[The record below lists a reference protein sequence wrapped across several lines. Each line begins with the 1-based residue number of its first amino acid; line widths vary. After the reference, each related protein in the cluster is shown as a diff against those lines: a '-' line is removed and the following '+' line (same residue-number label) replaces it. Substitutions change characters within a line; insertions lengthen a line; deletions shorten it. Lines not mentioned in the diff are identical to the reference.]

1 MITLFGANDVLR
13 LVTSSTA
20 NLDVVA
26 GHSTRPS
33 DGSTPAVN
41 AAARTTLASAATT
54 TIVGAPGAGNERS
67 IYSLVIRNR
76 HASAANT
83 VTLQAFD
90 GSAAYEVFKVTLA
103 AGEQAIYDG
112 LNGWTYLNALGLPKT
127 SQSQGSSAAAISAVN
142 LVVLASDVINNNAVA
157 NTIQDVTGLSF
168 PVVAG
173 GIYQFEFFIDY
184 TAAATTTGSRW
195 SINGPA
201 FSRLMLQSNY
211 GLTTTSLTFNQ
222 VGAYDQPAA
231 ANASS
236 PLTTGNLAYMA
247 GQITPSADGNVI
259 ARFASEI
266 AGSAIT
272 AKRGSLLKWT
282 QVA

>member
-1 MITLFGANDVLR
+1 MITLFGTGDVMR
-13 LVTSSTA
+13 LVTTSAA
-20 NLDVVA
+20 NLDVVV
-26 GHSTRPS
+26 GHATRPS

-41 AAARTTLASAATT
+41 AAARATIAAATT
-54 TIVGAPGAGNERS
+54 STIAAAPGSGSERA
-67 IYSLVIRNR
+67 IYSVVLRNR
-76 HASAANT
+76 HASLANT
-83 VTLQAFD
+83 LTLQAFD
-90 GSAAYEVFKVTLA
+90 GTTAYEIFKVTLA

-112 LNGWTYLNALGLPKT
+112 LNGWTYFNAQGVPKS
-127 SQSQGSSAAAISAVN
+127 SQSQGSSGAAVSAVN

-157 NTIQDVTGLSF
+157 NSIADVTGFSF
-168 PVVAG
+168 PVIAG
-173 GIYQFEFFIDY
+173 QTFQFEFFIDY

-195 SINGPA
+195 GLQGPS
-201 FSRLMLQSNY
+201 FSRLMLQSSY

-222 VGAYDQPAA
+222 VAGYDLPAA
-231 ANASS
+231 SNASS

-272 AKRGSLLKWT
+272 AKAGSLLKWT
-282 QVA
+282 RTL

>member
-1 MITLFGANDVLR
+1 MISLFGVNDVLR
-13 LVTSSTA
+13 IVTTSTA
-20 NLDVVA
+20 NLDITGTWVTNTEPVGFGPIRVTVA
-26 GHSTRPS
+26 S
-33 DGSTPAVN
+33 
-41 AAARTTLASAATT
+41 ATT
-54 TIVGAPGAGNERS
+54 TTLVTAPGTDLKRDVFK
-67 IYSLVIRNR
+67 LTVRNR

-83 VTLQAFD
+83 VTLQIFD
-90 GSAAYEVFKVTLA
+90 GTTAWEIGKFTLA
-103 AGEQAIYDG
+103 AGEQAMFDG
-112 LNGWTYLNALGLPKT
+112 LNGWAYVSAQGLPK
-127 SQSQGSSAAAISAVN
+127 SAQSQGSSAAALSAVN
-142 LVVLASDVINNNAVA
+142 LVVLASDVVNNNAVA
-157 NTIQDVTGLSF
+157 NSIADVTGLSF

-173 GIYQFEFFIDY
+173 GVYQFEFFIDY

-231 ANASS
+231 SNASS

-259 ARFASEI
+259 ARFASEV
-266 AGSAIT
+266 ASSAIT